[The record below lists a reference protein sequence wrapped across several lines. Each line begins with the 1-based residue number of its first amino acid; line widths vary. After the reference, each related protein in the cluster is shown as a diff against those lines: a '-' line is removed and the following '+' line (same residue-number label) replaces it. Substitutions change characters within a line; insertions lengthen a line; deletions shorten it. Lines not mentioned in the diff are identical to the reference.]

1 MGTDAGRCTNTLRL
15 NEYQYFQPDN
25 VAECGGAVIKVERQP
40 RKSRNM
46 NASTFGKRHVV
57 PFSCFNFLNLLE
69 SRTNDR
75 LNTRGSKC
83 SPRLSVRHCKRP
95 PSLLHPM
102 SSPSSS
108 NSVANKSVCHVNVYF
123 QNSMTDTIYSRLQRP
138 SLRQTSFASSSLRY

>member
-1 MGTDAGRCTNTLRL
+1 MGTDAGRRTNTLRL

-46 NASTFGKRHVV
+46 NASTFGRRHVV
-57 PFSCFNFLNLLE
+57 LCSIASSSSTLL
-69 SRTNDR
+69 T
-75 LNTRGSKC
+75 LVPTRGSKC
-83 SPRLSVRHCKRP
+83 SPQLSARHCKQP

-108 NSVANKSVCHVNVYF
+108 NSVANKSVFGVIVYV
-123 QNSMTDTIYSRLQRP
+123 QNPMTDTIYSRLQRP
-138 SLRQTSFASSSLRY
+138 SLWQTSFASSFLRC

>member
-1 MGTDAGRCTNTLRL
+1 MGTDAGRRTNTLRL

-46 NASTFGKRHVV
+46 NASTFGRRHVV
-57 PFSCFNFLNLLE
+57 LFSIASSSSTLL
-69 SRTNDR
+69 T
-75 LNTRGSKC
+75 LVPTRGSKC
-83 SPRLSVRHCKRP
+83 SPQLSARHCKQP

-108 NSVANKSVCHVNVYF
+108 NSVANKSVFGVIVYV
-123 QNSMTDTIYSRLQRP
+123 QNPMTDTIYSRLQRP
-138 SLRQTSFASSSLRY
+138 SLWQTSFASSFLRC